1 MTYSGWAL
9 SPSRLPMSP
18 TLPTW
23 ISAVFS
29 VADGRIHAL
38 ESPKNSF
45 SDIFCALF
53 GAGATLVS
61 WKIHDPG
68 DNPAL
73 AAYPCLQSRVLC
85 GFREILACRNKFKIK
100 LKVFSCE

>member
-1 MTYSGWAL
+1 MTYDRSVL
-9 SPSRLPMSP
+9 SPSHPPMNP

-29 VADGRIHAL
+29 VASGRMNVP

-61 WKIHDPG
+61 WKIYNPG
-68 DNPAL
+68 
-73 AAYPCLQSRVLC
+73 
-85 GFREILACRNKFKIK
+85 G
-100 LKVFSCE
+100 